1 MPSGISEIWHI
12 INVLPQRISNRR
24 KSKLNLVCNCC
35 SLRLEVGQ
43 ELKEGMLETDI
54 KPVIKQ

>member
-1 MPSGISEIWHI
+1 MPSGISEIRHI

-35 SLRLEVGQ
+35 CLRLEVGQ
-43 ELKEGMLETDI
+43 ELIEGMPETDI